1 MEDNFTLAHA
11 LSKNSIP
18 ELKKLTE
25 KYNNDEQIDPNAGK
39 PRLIQN
45 LIPVIPSADKE
56 KIIDSTFNTP
66 KTRYNAHLG
75 VYNGSLISED
85 EINANCIEFNRT
97 HEFSGSSIPYQTTQ
111 RENMELID
119 YDEKEL
125 LFHYTYTEK
134 KPSYDFDSLESRPV
148 IYSRKIRVIIKPS
161 EGHISAFTGDR
172 DLFNNVLTA
181 LTHIFGRAITPLN
194 INKTGIANDVVGS
207 FSFHTVKVIDFI
219 YHGLDKLGALGEIKN
234 IELETSSKSKNPQKV
249 RVQGND
255 LLEDKS
261 ICDYL
266 FMKSRDLVGVKL
278 ALKFKL
284 NEEIEHLVNIEIGIR
299 DNRTKI
305 GIKRD
310 HHTLELVKFFYEL
323 LENIT
328 QKYIQEPGLIN
339 EENTVNILDQIRQR
353 ALSGS

>member
-18 ELKKLTE
+18 ELKKLSE
-25 KYNNDEQIDPNAGK
+25 KYNADEHINPNAGK
-39 PRLIQN
+39 PRLIQD
-45 LIPVIPSADKE
+45 LIPVIPTADRE
-56 KIIDSTFNTP
+56 KIIDNTFNTP

-75 VYNGSLISED
+75 VYSGSLISED
-85 EINANCIEFNRT
+85 EINANCLDFNRS
-97 HEFSGSSIPYQTTQ
+97 HDFSNSSSSYQTNQ
-111 RENMELID
+111 RENMELIE
-119 YDEKEL
+119 YDEEEL
-125 LFHYTYTEK
+125 LFYYTYTEK
-134 KPSYDFDSLESRPV
+134 KPSYDYDSLESRPV
-148 IYSRKIRVIIKPS
+148 IFSRKIRVIIKPN
-161 EGHISAFTGDR
+161 EGHISAFSGDR

-181 LTHIFGRAITPLN
+181 LTHVFGRAITPLN
-194 INKTGIANDVVGS
+194 INKTGISNVVAGN

-219 YHGLDKLGALGEIKN
+219 YHGLDKLGVLGEIKD
-234 IELETSSKSKNPQKV
+234 IELETSLKSKNPQKV
-249 RVQGND
+249 KVQGND
-255 LLEDKS
+255 LLDDKS

-266 FMKSRDLVGVKL
+266 FMQARDLVGVKL
-278 ALKFKL
+278 ALKFIL
-284 NEEIEHLVNIEIGIR
+284 SEEIEHLVNIEIGIR

-339 EENTVNILDQIRQR
+339 EENTVKILDQIRQR